1 MFILKKS
8 VGAVVQDI
16 NESIVTH
23 ITILKL
29 IHGCSCMSNEI
40 PFRWIL
46 KLKLSIA
53 V

>member
-1 MFILKKS
+1 MRCHWSYSDMFILKKS

-29 IHGCSCMSNEI
+29 IHGWFCMSNEI
-40 PFRWIL
+40 L
-46 KLKLSIA
+46 LL
-53 V
+53 